1 MGLGSVLGGIV
12 GSAIPGVGTVL
23 GGAVGGF
30 LESSWK
36 DKQAADFN
44 SAEAAKTRAWQTDMS
59 GTTYQRTM
67 EDMRK
72 AGLNPMLAYSQGGS
86 SVPTGPVASYPGA
99 VGAAYEQ
106 SSAAQA
112 QAGASQ
118 MQANTA
124 ASIGS
129 ATIEKIKADV
139 LNVNTDTDR
148 LKAII
153 RNLGEE
159 YQNLIKDGWNKTD
172 IGNHIR
178 AQIDKIKAEIP
189 QIFSQSLLN
198 TATTALREVETVLGK
213 YDVDAASKMG
223 NIGREAGQ
231 LQPILQ
237 LIVAA
242 LRRR

>member
-30 LESSWK
+30 LESSYK

-44 SAEAAKTRAWQTDMS
+44 SAEAAKTRAWQTDMA

-139 LNVNTDTDR
+139 LNTNTDTDR
-148 LKAII
+148 LKAITE
-153 RNLGEE
+153 NLRVE
-159 YQNLIKDGWNKTD
+159 YQNLVKDGYNKTE
-172 IGNHIR
+172 IGNHLR
-178 AQIDKIKAEIP
+178 AQIDKISAEIP
-189 QIFSQSLLN
+189 QIHSQSMLN
-198 TATTALREVETVLGK
+198 TATAALREVEAVLGK
-213 YDVDAASKMG
+213 YDIDAASQMG

-237 LIVAA
+237 LLIAA